1 MSFDIN
7 IQRTCNHSVYRELVT
22 LESDRRSIR
31 LSKHLAAAALKLFAS
46 NVLVPSNAYIII
58 DDPVTINVTRPRMIS
73 LRNKWKATEDYWEAT
88 YYTLSRLCPKCV
100 GRNFLDDIQYNVKG
114 DFLKIR
120 DENLLLQNLEK
131 FTVTELQSNPFH
143 TFIGTTL
150 VKMLGSRI
158 TDSAFITNKITQQI
172 STALNV
178 LKSLQ
183 EQYVVTGRAVTQGEL
198 LDIVENI
205 VVRIDDQDPTI
216 LRADV
221 TARAKSGKI
230 ANYSQFLQL

>member
-7 IQRTCNHSVYRELVT
+7 IQRICNHRVYRELAT

-31 LSKHLAAAALKLFAS
+31 LSKPLAAAALSLFAS
-46 NVLVPSNAYIII
+46 NGLVPSNYYIIV
-58 DDPVTINVTRPRMIS
+58 DDPITINVTRPRMIS
-73 LRNKWKATEDYWEAT
+73 LRNKWKALEDYWEAT
-88 YYTLSRLCPKCV
+88 YYTISRFCSKCV
-100 GRNFLDDIQYNVKG
+100 GRNFLDDIQYNIKG

-150 VKMLGSRI
+150 VKLLGSRI

-172 STALNV
+172 STTLGV

-183 EQYVVTGRAVTQGEL
+183 EQYTITGRAVTQGEL
-198 LDIVENI
+198 LDVVENV

-221 TARAKSGKI
+221 TARAKSGKT